1 VRTLDATELED
12 IARGAAVL
20 GTGGGGDPY
29 LGTLA
34 ALRSLDQ
41 YGQPRVVE
49 VEELDDEAVVALPF
63 LVGSPVPFIEK
74 FALGQ
79 ELIDAFHALDRF
91 LAGKLTAV
99 MAAEIGGANSVVP
112 LVLGSRLGIPI
123 VDADCMGRAYPEVQ
137 LVTLTLHGI
146 SASPFAMADEH
157 GNQVVL
163 DAVDNFWA
171 ERIARAVVMEFG
183 AICAGMAYPVTGKQ
197 VKVAAIRGSL
207 SYAQRIGK
215 ALREAMADKRD
226 PIAAVLSETQ
236 GVVLFKGK
244 IVDVQRRTQHGW
256 ALGEAAFA
264 GFESDLGSTLK
275 VQFQNENL
283 VAIKDGEVLATVP
296 DLIAILDADMGQAIT
311 TERLR
316 YGHRAVVLGIAC
328 AAPWRTEAGVALG
341 GPRHFGYDIDY
352 EPVESRAKGPA
363 EAVTGDPSV
372 GR

>member
-41 YGQPRVVE
+41 FGPPRVLE
-49 VEELDDEAVVALPF
+49 VQELDDDAVVALPF
-63 LVGSPVPFIEK
+63 LIGSPVPFIEK
-74 FALGQ
+74 FPLGQ

-163 DAVDNFWA
+163 DTINNYWA
-171 ERIARAVVMEFG
+171 ERIARSAVMEFG

-197 VKVAAIRGSL
+197 VKLAAIPGSL
-207 SYAQRIGK
+207 SYAQRIGR
-215 ALREAMADKRD
+215 ALREAAAAKSD
-226 PIAAVLSETQ
+226 PIAAVLAETQ
-236 GVVLFKGK
+236 GLVLFRGK

-256 ALGEAAFA
+256 ALGEAVFA
-264 GFESDLGSTLK
+264 GMDSDLGSSLK

-283 VAIKDGEVLATVP
+283 VAIREGEILATVP
-296 DLIAILDADMGQAIT
+296 DLIAILDADTGQAIT

-328 AAPWRTEAGVALG
+328 PSPWRTEAGIALG
-341 GPRHFGYDIDY
+341 GPRHFGYDVDY
-352 EPVESRAKGPA
+352 VPVESRARVSAQPVA
-363 EAVTGDPSV
+363 DDASV